1 MGRHLSD
8 PVDSHQEE
16 KLGGNLVVP
25 EAGLGETVPPG
36 PTGELD
42 QEAAEHDEVRH
53 QEDDDDHV
61 EIQELRQI
69 LGQAAGD
76 RPDPDDE

>member
-1 MGRHLSD
+1 M
-8 PVDSHQEE
+8 
-16 KLGGNLVVP
+16 
-25 EAGLGETVPPG
+25 GETVPPG

-76 RPDPDDE
+76 RTDPDEE